1 MERRHTEMTGGGT
14 HWSEERWVAL
24 MEEVRR
30 RALAARDPWEI
41 VVRAARYVMRS
52 YTTGFFMVSR
62 FLPREQRDR
71 VEVIYS
77 AVRYP
82 DEVVDTF
89 PLASAERLDR
99 LERWA
104 QAYEHALGTGG
115 LRDALEAG
123 VPCFVAA
130 FAEVVRSCRIPPEH
144 YREFLAAMRRD
155 VHPRPYRD
163 LDDLVQ
169 SYVYGSAVVV
179 GYFLT
184 HVYGASAPDR
194 WGDALAAAREL
205 GIALQLTNFARDVMD
220 DDARG
225 RRYVP
230 LSHLRDGDWESPE
243 ARREAV
249 WRLAKD
255 AEALYL
261 AAERRLEAFARDS
274 RVAIQACIRVYG
286 ALNRAILRAPE
297 AGRARLSVPFHEK
310 WRVLPLSKYWTL
322 PRAYLEPSG
331 FEA

>member
-1 MERRHTEMTGGGT
+1 MERRHTQTTAGGT

-24 MEEVRR
+24 MDEVRR
-30 RALAARDPWEI
+30 RALASPNPWEV
-41 VVRAARYVMRS
+41 VVRAARHVMRS

-62 FLPREQRDR
+62 FLPREKRDR

-89 PLASAERLDR
+89 PLAPEERMDR
-99 LERWA
+99 LERWSE
-104 QAYEHALGTGG
+104 AYERALGMAD
-115 LRDALEAG
+115 LREALAAG
-123 VPCFVAA
+123 VPCFVAG
-130 FAEVVRSCRIPPEH
+130 FAEVVRACRIPPEH

-155 VHPRPYRD
+155 VQPRPYRD

-194 WGDALAAAREL
+194 WGDALTAAREL
-205 GIALQLTNFARDVMD
+205 GIALQLTNFARDVVED
-220 DDARG
+220 DVRG

-249 WRLAKD
+249 RRLAKD
-255 AEALYL
+255 AEALYE
-261 AAERRLEAFARDS
+261 AAERRLDAFAADS
-274 RVAIQACIRVYG
+274 RIAIQACIRVYG

-297 AGRARLSVPFHEK
+297 AGRARLSVPFREK
-310 WRVLPLSKYWTL
+310 WRVLPPSKYRTL